1 MVYRNKG
8 QFILDI
14 DCLQEIVKYILRLP
28 NNEDVR
34 IEITKSPKKH
44 SKSLYLKIIID
55 DYSTI
60 LRISDHD
67 CKGEVRQIIV
77 RESTGI
83 ANVCYKIE
91 SAIKDLRIKKVRSLL
106 DRGL

>member
-8 QFILDI
+8 QFILNI

-28 NNEDVR
+28 SNQDVN
-34 IEITKSPKKH
+34 IKVEPSPRKH
-44 SKSLYLKIIID
+44 SKSLYLKIIIG

-67 CKGEVRQIIV
+67 CKGEVRQMIV
-77 RESTGI
+77 KESTGI

-91 SAIKDLRIKKVRSLL
+91 SAIKDLRFKRIRSLL